1 VLSLVDTVLYGIIGL
16 VVVIGLVGFMVAVF
30 KDDK

>member
-1 VLSLVDTVLYGIIGL
+1 MLSLVDTVLYGIIGL
-16 VVVIGLVGFMVAVF
+16 VVVVGLVGFMVAVF